1 MQDSCRRAQAKTD
14 IKKCAA
20 WYVKILIFDYTDNA
34 FGKIIIASLNKHIFK
49 GDSMKVYMLKDVER
63 IGMAGQI
70 ISVSDGY
77 GTNFLL
83 PRKLAVEVTEGN
95 LAFYQQKKI
104 KEQVV
109 AEVLNS
115 KIAMVAERIKTLQV
129 SIKERVH
136 DDGKLYGAISSDEIV
151 DLLKAKDISINKKQV
166 EFDKSIKSVGE
177 HKVTI
182 RLSSKLKPQ
191 LTVKV
196 EAEKKPHAT
205 K

>member
-1 MQDSCRRAQAKTD
+1 
-14 IKKCAA
+14 
-20 WYVKILIFDYTDNA
+20 
-34 FGKIIIASLNKHIFK
+34 
-49 GDSMKVYMLKDVER
+49 MKVYMLKDVER

-70 ISVSDGY
+70 ITVSDGY
-77 GTNFLL
+77 AANFLL
-83 PRKLAVEVTEGN
+83 PRKIAVEITEGN
-95 LAFYQQKKI
+95 LAFYQQKKH

-115 KIAMVAERIKTLQV
+115 KIAMIAERIKTLQV

-136 DDGKLYGAISSDEIV
+136 DDGKLYGAVSSDEIV
-151 DLLKAKDISINKKQV
+151 ELLKAKDISINKKQV
-166 EFDKSIKSVGE
+166 EFDKSIKAVGE

-196 EAEKKPHAT
+196 EAEKKPQAS